1 MESTPSSTTQ
11 WWNRSEFRLGLF
23 GLSGVGAVYLG
34 FLACPVTAAEDFV
47 KRGGYYVMLAAFGLF
62 MHALWRLRC
71 TAPVTEPSSPLTRGQ
86 VGLVMGVVV
95 LLSVVAI
102 GAEPFQSKI
111 LNDEFV
117 LQSTA
122 FNMHYFRDVATMV
135 RGYDIQGVFLSTDNY
150 MDKRPY
156 FYPFV
161 VSLAHDLTG
170 YRPLNAFW
178 VNAGLY
184 PLALF
189 LAFHFGRLLTH
200 WRGGLLAALLLGSLP
215 LLGQNATGSGME
227 LLNVVMILAGLI
239 LGAIYLRSPNEETF
253 AALLL
258 SVVLL
263 IQTRYESALYV
274 VSAGLIGLA
283 GWCRAQR
290 VILPWQ
296 ALLAPLLLVP
306 SALQNKVVSQTPI
319 LWELTPQASTRFS
332 WDYLS
337 GNLSGAI
344 NFLFNTSPELA
355 NSTLLTWVGLGG
367 MLWLLVAVV
376 RRRPAWRTI
385 SPAALSL
392 AGFGLVVLMN
402 TLLVFCYYWANF
414 SDRMASR
421 FALPLYLLLAFCA
434 VMLAGGLDTR
444 GPVSRVLLALA
455 TAYLVGVS
463 TARFAHHYYSHV
475 GIDEIEWT
483 RRCVNSLPADTGP
496 ILVITNRSTLPWL
509 IEKKPS
515 ILISR
520 ARLVADRLRH
530 QLAES
535 NFSRIVV
542 LQTLQPGSIEG
553 DHMVIPEEQLP
564 GFHLTLLAQ
573 RRFGSKLV
581 CISQLVSIDDSALPP
596 RPAPA
601 AAAATSNPAHD

>member
-1 MESTPSSTTQ
+1 LESIPSNATQ

-34 FLACPVTAAEDFV
+34 FLAFPVAVAEDFV
-47 KRGGYYVMLAAFGLF
+47 KRGGYYVMFAAFGLF
-62 MHALWRLRC
+62 MHALWRLSR
-71 TAPVTEPSSPLTRGQ
+71 AASIAGPLSPLSRGQ
-86 VGLVMGVVV
+86 VGLAGGVIV

-102 GAEPFQSKI
+102 GAEPFRSKI

-161 VSLAHDLTG
+161 VSLVHDLTG
-170 YRPLNAFW
+170 YRPHNAFW
-178 VNAGLY
+178 ANAGLY

-227 LLNVVMILAGLI
+227 LLNAVMILAGLT
-239 LGAIYLRSPNEETF
+239 LGAVYLHNPNEETF

-274 VSAGLIGLA
+274 VSAVLIGLA
-283 GWCRAQR
+283 GWSRAQR

-319 LWELTPQASTRFS
+319 LWELTPQASSRFG
-332 WDYLS
+332 WGYLL

-344 NFLFNTSPELA
+344 DFLFNASPELA
-355 NSTLLTWVGLGG
+355 NSALLTWAGLGG

-376 RRRPAWRTI
+376 RRRPTWRAI
-385 SPAALSL
+385 PPAALSL
-392 AGFGLVVLMN
+392 AGFGVVVLVN

-421 FALPLYLLLAFCA
+421 FALPLYLLFTFCA
-434 VMLAGGLDTR
+434 VMLAGGLDAR
-444 GPVSRVLLALA
+444 GPVSRFLLMLA
-455 TAYLVGVS
+455 AAYFAGVS
-463 TARFAHHYYSHV
+463 TTRFAHHYYSHV

-483 RRCVNSLPADTGP
+483 RRYVNSLPEDTGP

-520 ARLVADRLRH
+520 ARLVADRLQY

-553 DHMVIPEEQLP
+553 DHLVIPEEQLP
-564 GFHLTLLAQ
+564 GFHLTFLAQ

-581 CISQLVSIDDSALPP
+581 RISQLDAIDNAVLPP
-596 RPAPA
+596 A
-601 AAAATSNPAHD
+601 SNPLASTANPTFR